1 MQGSTATAGASLTGS
16 TPTRAFINGSFTDS
30 VSGQTFDTL
39 NPATGQALAAV
50 AECGA
55 DDIDRAVVAARAAF
69 DSGRWSRLAPADR
82 KRVLLRFADLV
93 EANAAQ
99 IARLDALD
107 AGKPIADCE
116 DLDLPDVVNTLR
128 WYAESLDKLFG
139 KISPTGDDSL
149 GLIVREPAGVVGAVL
164 PWNFPAAMLGWKLG
178 PSLAAGNSVIVKP
191 AELSPLSALRVAEL
205 AAEAGIPDGVLNVVP
220 GFGETAGRAL
230 GLHPDV
236 DVVSFTGSTEVGR
249 YFLKYSADS
258 NLKRITLEM
267 GGKSPQIVMADA
279 GDLEGVAAEL
289 SNAAFWNMGQNCT
302 AGSRIL
308 VQASLHSDL
317 VDAVSQAAA
326 AWTVGDPLEHSTKIG
341 PLIEPDAMDRV
352 LGYID
357 RATASGASVAHG
369 GHRVRAD
376 TGGWFVEPTVMDNVR
391 PDMPMAQ
398 DEIFGPVVAVIPFA
412 DEQEAVRIANDTTY
426 GLAASV
432 FTRDIN
438 TAHRL
443 ARAVRAGTVT
453 VNCYGE
459 GDVTTPF
466 GGYRS
471 SGFGGRD
478 KGLEAFDQYTEQKTI
493 WFDLSDGG

>member
-1 MQGSTATAGASLTGS
+1 MQGST
-16 TPTRAFINGSFTDS
+16 PTQAFINGKFTDS
-30 VSGQTFDTL
+30 VSGETFPTL
-39 NPATGQALAAV
+39 NPATGQRLADVSACSAADIDNAV
-50 AECGA
+50 A
-55 DDIDRAVVAARAAF
+55 AARAAF
-69 DSGRWSRLAPADR
+69 DSGSWSGLAPADR

-93 EANAAQ
+93 EASAAQ

-107 AGKPIADCE
+107 AGKPITDCE
-116 DLDLPDVVNTLR
+116 TLDLPDLVGTLR

-139 KISPTGDDSL
+139 KISPTGEDSL
-149 GLIVREPAGVVGAVL
+149 ALIVREPAGVVGAVL

-178 PSLAAGNSVIVKP
+178 PALAAGNSVIVKP

-205 AAEAGIPDGVLNVVP
+205 AAEANIPDGVLNVLP
-220 GFGETAGRAL
+220 GYGETAGRAL

-249 YFLKYSADS
+249 HFLRYSADS

-267 GGKSPQIVMADA
+267 GGKSPQIVLPDAA
-279 GDLEGVAAEL
+279 GDLSEVASEL
-289 SNAAFWNMGQNCT
+289 CQAAFWNMGQNCT

-308 VQASLHSDL
+308 VHASIHHDL
-317 VDAVSQAAA
+317 VDALSEAAS
-326 AWTVGDPLEHSTKIG
+326 AWTVGDPLDQATKVG
-341 PLIEPDAMDRV
+341 PLIEIDAMERV
-352 LGYID
+352 LGYIGQ
-357 RATASGASVAHG
+357 AAGGGASVARG
-369 GHRVRAD
+369 GRRVLAE
-376 TGGWFVEPTVMDNVR
+376 TGGWFVEPTIVDGVR
-391 PDMPMAQ
+391 PDMPVAR
-398 DEIFGPVVAVIPFA
+398 DEIFGPVVGVIPFA
-412 DEQEAVRIANDTTY
+412 DEQEAITIANDTAY

-438 TAHRL
+438 AAHRL

-459 GDVTTPF
+459 GDITTPF
-466 GGYRS
+466 GGYRA

-493 WFDLSDGG
+493 WFDLA

>member
-1 MQGSTATAGASLTGS
+1 
-16 TPTRAFINGSFTDS
+16 
-30 VSGQTFDTL
+30 
-39 NPATGQALAAV
+39 
-50 AECGA
+50 
-55 DDIDRAVVAARAAF
+55 
-69 DSGRWSRLAPADR
+69 
-82 KRVLLRFADLV
+82 
-93 EANAAQ
+93 
-99 IARLDALD
+99 
-107 AGKPIADCE
+107 
-116 DLDLPDVVNTLR
+116 
-128 WYAESLDKLFG
+128 
-139 KISPTGDDSL
+139 
-149 GLIVREPAGVVGAVL
+149 
-164 PWNFPAAMLGWKLG
+164 
-178 PSLAAGNSVIVKP
+178 
-191 AELSPLSALRVAEL
+191 
-205 AAEAGIPDGVLNVVP
+205 
-220 GFGETAGRAL
+220 
-230 GLHPDV
+230 V

-267 GGKSPQIVMADA
+267 GGKSPQIVMGYA
-279 GDLEGVAAEL
+279 GDLAGVAAEL

-308 VQASLHSDL
+308 VQAGLHGDL
-317 VDAVSQAAA
+317 VGAMSQAAA
-326 AWTVGDPLEHSTKIG
+326 GWTVGDPLERSTKIG

-357 RATASGASVAHG
+357 RATADGASVAHG
-369 GHRVRAD
+369 GRRVRAE

-459 GDVTTPF
+459 GDITTPF

-493 WFDLSDGG
+493 WYNLSDD

>member
-1 MQGSTATAGASLTGS
+1 MVGS
-16 TPTRAFINGSFTDS
+16 TPTRAFIDGSFTDS

-39 NPATGQALAAV
+39 NPATGQSLAAV
-50 AECGA
+50 ADCGA

-69 DSGRWSRLAPADR
+69 DGGRWSRLAPAAR

-93 EANAAQ
+93 EANAAE

-149 GLIVREPAGVVGAVL
+149 GLIVREPVGVVGAVL

-178 PSLAAGNSVIVKP
+178 PALAAGNSVIVKP

-220 GFGETAGRAL
+220 GYGETAGRAL

-236 DVVSFTGSTEVGR
+236 DAVSFTGSTEVGR
-249 YFLKYSADS
+249 HFLRYSADS

-279 GDLEGVAAEL
+279 AGDLPGVAAEL

-308 VQASLHSDL
+308 VHSSLHGDL
-317 VDAVSQAAA
+317 VDAMSQEAA
-326 AWTVGDPLEHSTKIG
+326 AWTVGDPLERTTKIG
-341 PLIEPDAMDRV
+341 PLIEPDAMQRV

-357 RATASGASVAHG
+357 QATGDGASIAHG
-369 GHRVRAD
+369 GRRVLAD
-376 TGGWFVEPTVMDNVR
+376 TGGWFVEPTVVDHVR
-391 PDMPMAQ
+391 PDMPMAR

-412 DEQEAVRIANDTTY
+412 DEQEAVAIANDTTY

-438 TAHRL
+438 AAHRL

-459 GDVTTPF
+459 GDITTPF
-466 GGYRS
+466 GGYRA

-493 WFDLSDGG
+493 WFALSGGE